1 MTDST
6 LEPTTPTP
14 ADAAVETQG
23 EVVSE
28 QTTATTE
35 PETADVDA
43 ADAGADD
50 MTIHTAIL

>member
-28 QTTATTE
+28 QTTATTR

-43 ADAGADD
+43 ADAGEDD
-50 MTIHTAIL
+50 MTIYTAIL